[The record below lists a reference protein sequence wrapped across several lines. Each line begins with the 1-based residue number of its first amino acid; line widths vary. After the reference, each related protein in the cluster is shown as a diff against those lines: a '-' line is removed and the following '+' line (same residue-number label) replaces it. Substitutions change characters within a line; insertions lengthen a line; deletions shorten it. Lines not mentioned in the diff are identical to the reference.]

1 MSDKIKFEKIAVVAI
16 GGVFPDAPETQS
28 YWKNILNK
36 KVSIG
41 PVKEQIFDRNA
52 HFDPDVYGKPEKNDK
67 SYTEI
72 GSSAITLNFD
82 GLKFRIPPATS
93 KHMDE
98 NQKAILI
105 SVDEALKMVD
115 SSKWNR
121 DKVSIFIGT
130 SLGGPL
136 HYDFQ
141 RRVNLDRYL
150 CCLKKSPEFNEL
162 PENKQAKVISD
173 IENEIR
179 SGTFPVTED
188 SAPGILPNIVAARV
202 AATFDFH
209 GHSYTVDAACASSL
223 AAVINGIQHLSSGE
237 SDVVICGGADTLNGE
252 MGRIYF
258 SGINALS
265 PTGSYPFDVRANGFV
280 IGEGGGI
287 VILKRLSDA
296 VADGDT
302 ILSTIIG
309 YGHNSD
315 GKGKSIAAPNFKY
328 QAKAIQQA
336 IEMSTVPADTIELIE
351 AHGTSTVVGDKS
363 EIDALKLAFESFGVK
378 DEQFCA
384 VGSAKSNI
392 GHLKTAAGIAG
403 LIKTILAIKNK
414 ILPPSANCVTVNPAL
429 GLEKSPFYI
438 NTEVREWKEKAHP
451 RRAGVSAFGFGGA
464 NCHVLIEEF
473 RSDQYIPTFQTEKP
487 EQHRS
492 YTLWCSGEDKNSLDI
507 NLRDALANIIEN
519 DNVRIE
525 KLTEANYKASIIDR
539 HRLSFYFDSADDLKR
554 KVEFWEKNRENV
566 SVLKLKGIFYKESEP
581 VSSEKTAFL
590 FPGQGSQYP
599 DMLLNLQSA
608 YPSTLQTAVPMD
620 LFWKDLT
627 GERIRDL
634 IDSTGK
640 GKEHTESI
648 LKNTRNTHP
657 AMMYSSLV
665 MFKVLQDLGVHARYM
680 IGHSLGELI
689 ALTAAGAVSHQD
701 ALRMMDH
708 RSRSFIEMKTD
719 DPGKMI
725 ALRNDLTYVSGLIQ
739 KSRCEVY
746 PANINSP
753 EQTIVSGT
761 TKSIDEF
768 CRYIKSQNGS
778 CVELKVSH
786 AFHSP
791 VVKNASDQFSL
802 YLDSVTFVQPGT
814 TVYSNEL
821 CATYPNDPS
830 EIRNVLKNHII
841 APVNFAGSIESLY
854 EKGVRLFIEIGP
866 GTVLSKLTQSILTG
880 KECTIISTNNKD
892 GNEIESLQ
900 KALAQLFVDGVHVRY
915 LPPADMPKNN
925 APVLNTSAIEAV
937 KQNEIISEKSK
948 IPQPVYNENKISTD
962 KNRRVVYSG
971 VSVGLPGSYK
981 KSFQD
986 DNFEQLFEGRNF
998 IERLT
1003 DEEKQRL
1010 VELNITKVEK
1020 TAQGPVFTQLD
1031 SLNNVI
1037 QLAGKLGKIDPLND
1051 YGWDPK
1057 EIEQMN
1063 SAIMH
1068 GIAAGYEAL
1077 RDAQIPLVRQ
1087 YTKTALG
1094 GLLPDRLALPKNM
1107 QKRTGV
1113 IYAHSFPLVE
1123 TVIAEVSR
1131 HISYKF
1137 GNKLKSEII
1146 TFYESLLPAVK
1157 DVQAK
1162 KMLTEWFTLNYQR
1175 LSGKPSQNEVFQF
1188 NHQFINQISGLANN
1202 RIAQYIQ
1209 ALGPNFQL
1217 DAACSSMST
1226 AITLAEEMIKSG
1238 RVDRMLVIAS
1248 DDATSEHCLPYL
1260 GGGFLSTGA
1269 ATCEA
1274 DLYKAAIPFDQRRN
1288 GMIMSSGAAA
1298 IVIESLD
1305 KVEER
1310 GVAPVCE
1317 LLGTHVFNT
1326 GSHPARLD
1334 VPKYAEELD
1343 VFIGQMELI
1352 HGVSRKEIAP
1362 KLLYVSHE
1370 TYTPARGGCSEAEV
1384 FSLQQIFGD
1393 EYKRI
1398 EVTNTKGMT
1407 GHTMG
1412 TSIEDVLA
1420 ARSLQMGKT
1429 APVVNFKVPDPKLQ
1443 GLKLSKGGDH
1453 QCEYALR
1460 MAAGFGSQGNYLLL
1474 KKWKNAGNQ
1483 RIHDNSKYQAWI
1495 HEISGKKDAALEV
1508 AGRVLRVAES
1518 GGTPK
1523 TGSTNV
1529 IVEKKVSGLQTGKP
1543 QLQVIK
1549 KDTAKEVMSVIS
1561 KITGYPP
1568 EMIEEDM
1575 EVEGDLGI
1583 DTVKQATI
1591 LSTLSEHFGM
1601 TDKVDFKISAY
1612 PTVGHLIKLFESV
1625 VQTGPVNE
1633 RVLADNNII
1642 EKPHS
1647 LEIMPEKGNNT
1658 ANEVIKVI
1666 SEITGYPPEMIEE
1679 DMEVESDLG
1688 IDTVKQATIVSTLSE
1703 RFGKTDS
1710 VDFKMSAYPT
1720 VGHLIKLFTPDSQII
1735 TNVENKKVRDAIVKN
1750 PAQLSSSHVANYAGK
1765 EVIRV
1770 IAEITGYPPEM
1781 LEEDMEVESDLGIDT
1796 VKQATILSTLSE
1808 RFGKTD
1814 SVDFKM
1820 SAYPTVGHLIQ
1831 LFAPENKHSAITE
1844 KKSVD
1849 DNTIKNPVNIS
1860 SSHDI
1865 IKNAGKEVIKVISEI
1880 TGYPTEMIEEDMEV
1894 EGDLGIDTVK
1904 QATILSTLSERF
1916 GKTDDVDFK
1925 MSAYPTV
1932 GHLVKLFNKENEIGN
1947 GTLNSPAIVEQTAI
1961 KNSENIPQLKT
1972 HILELM
1978 KSDLS
1983 LETVDLS
1990 SLSLWILCDD
2000 RKKGGGLL
2008 DYFKPLFGTVEVKQ
2022 IDSTDDL
2029 TDKADVWIDL
2039 GMFSNESIS
2048 NPSSPENSRNLHAIL
2063 GNRFDFCKK
2072 CVENVPKRILLCRTS
2087 TSHAWNSLLKGFYQS
2102 VAKEW
2107 NAHFSSIEVK
2117 QSTGIDGYTSFIE
2130 KELRTKSDGI
2140 CIVYDNNERYVQKFV
2155 PSQIVYS
2162 IKENKAELNQSDVIL
2177 ITGGGNGITSR
2188 IATELASKIP
2198 AKYVIFGRSELSN
2211 DDYTTEKWDSQNL
2224 DQRKVELR
2232 ELIAKTGRRATP
2244 ALIEE
2249 AVTSALK
2256 QRELQ
2261 CTLKK
2266 FKELGRELE
2275 YMNCDI
2281 TSYDQLKKCIEKITT
2296 KWGKVTS
2303 IIHGAGFEK
2312 SQLLSKKDKNEFFS
2326 VVDVKVIGAMQLLAL
2341 CSVENLKLW
2350 VSMSSISGIF
2360 GNEAQTDYSSAN
2372 AFLNGLAEDIAM
2384 ENSQTNSLA
2393 LAWSGW
2399 SELGM
2404 AWRNTYVRQNS
2415 QSMGLFLIPPTEGA
2429 AAAVNA
2435 IKSGCSKTVNILH
2448 CGLGAMVTDDWQP
2461 KLLHDVPLLEKVEMI
2476 DSNTL
2481 RAFKTVSVETDE
2493 WINQHRLEDVPIAPG
2508 VGMMEMIAET
2518 FVQTSTFENGIK
2530 FENLGFHDA
2539 LKLYKNKSR
2548 KVLIEAEGI
2557 YSMTQNIKLYSE
2569 FSSKLVKNPELRT
2582 YCTAIVSAVNSL
2594 PSEFNVDQWKI
2605 NTSEKT
2611 YYDELLPKLQTIPN
2625 NVDFGALFHESKSKG
2640 YQSHTDWIEWDSEKI
2655 HSRNTFPTEQF
2666 TNKKYELKK
2675 YIINFCLLDFIH
2687 QTGVIHTVMSSGK
2700 IHLPFSA
2707 REFVVFGKQDNP
2719 GTYHTY
2725 AKLIRKTDEMFVY
2738 DIFLIGPQNN
2748 VCAYALGSTYH
2759 RIQG

>member
-1 MSDKIKFEKIAVVAI
+1 MSDKMKIEKVAVIGI

-28 YWKNILNK
+28 YWKNILDK

-41 PVKEQIFDRNA
+41 PVPEQIFDRNA
-52 HFDPDVYGKPEKNDK
+52 HFDPGVYGKPDKNDK
-67 SYTEI
+67 SYTDI
-72 GSSAITLNFD
+72 GSSAINLNFD

-121 DKVSIFIGT
+121 DKVSVFIGT

-136 HYDFQ
+136 HYNFL
-141 RRVNLDRYL
+141 RRVNLDRCLYYL
-150 CCLKKSPEFNEL
+150 KNSPEFNEL
-162 PENKQAKVISD
+162 SESKRVKVISD

-179 SGTFPVTED
+179 SGTFTITED
-188 SAPGILPNIVAARV
+188 SAPGVLPNITAARV

-209 GHSYTVDAACASSL
+209 GHAYTLDAACASSL
-223 AAVINGIQHLSSGE
+223 AAVINGVQHLSSGE
-237 SDVVICGGADTLNGE
+237 SDIVICGGADMLNGE
-252 MGRIYF
+252 LGRIYF

-265 PTGSYPFDVRANGFV
+265 PTGSYPFDSRANGFV
-280 IGEGGGI
+280 IGEGGGV

-302 ILSTIIG
+302 ILCTIIG

-336 IEMSTVPADTIELIE
+336 IEMSAVPADTIELIE

-363 EIDALKLAFESFGVK
+363 EIDALKFAFESTGVK
-378 DEQFCA
+378 GQEFCA
-384 VGSAKSNI
+384 IGSAKSNI
-392 GHLKTAAGIAG
+392 GHLKSAAGVAG

-414 ILPPSANCVTVNPAL
+414 KLPPSANCATVNPAL

-464 NCHVLIEEF
+464 NYHILLEEF
-473 RSDQYIPTFQTEKP
+473 RRDQYVPNLLPEKH
-487 EQHRS
+487 EKRSS
-492 YTLWCSGEDKNSLDI
+492 YTLWCSGKDNNSLDT
-507 NLRDALANIIEN
+507 NVRNAVANIIEN
-519 DNVRIE
+519 DNVHIE
-525 KLTEANYKASIIDR
+525 ALTEANYKAAVIDR
-539 HRLSFYFDSADDLKR
+539 YRLSFCFDSADDLQK
-554 KVEFWEKNRENV
+554 KVEFWLNDSGNAAA
-566 SVLKLKGIFYKESEP
+566 LKLKGIFYKESDP

-599 DMLLNLQSA
+599 DMLLSLQSA
-608 YPSTLQTAVPMD
+608 YPSTMQTAVPMD
-620 LFWKDLT
+620 LFWKELT

-634 IDSTGK
+634 IDSTGI

-657 AMMYSSLV
+657 AMMYSNLV
-665 MFKVLQDLGVHARYM
+665 MFKVLQDLGVNAHYM
-680 IGHSLGELI
+680 IGHSLGEII
-689 ALTAAGAVSHQD
+689 ALTAAGAVSQQD
-701 ALRMMDH
+701 ALRMMDQ
-708 RSRSFIEMKTD
+708 RSQSFIEMKTD

-725 ALRNDLTYVSGLIQ
+725 ALRNDLKYVKDLIRKSG
-739 KSRCEVY
+739 CEVF

-753 EQTIVSGT
+753 EQIVVSGT

-768 CRYIKSQNGS
+768 CLYIKSQKGS
-778 CVELKVSH
+778 YVELKVSH

-791 VVKNASDQFSL
+791 VVRKASEQFSR
-802 YLDSVTFVQPGT
+802 YLDKVEFMQPNAI
-814 TVYSNEL
+814 VYSNEH
-821 CATYPNDPS
+821 CTAYPSDPS
-830 EIRNVLKNHII
+830 EIRKVLKNHIV

-866 GTVLSKLTQSILTG
+866 GTVLSKLAQSILNG
-880 KECTIISTNNKD
+880 KDCTVISTSSKD

-900 KALAQLFVDGVHVRY
+900 NALAQMFVEGVPVRY
-915 LPPADMPKNN
+915 LPPAGVQKNN
-925 APVLNTSAIEAV
+925 TSGFETPSIETV
-937 KQNEIISEKSK
+937 KRTEIISEKST
-948 IPQPVYNENKISTD
+948 IPPPIYSENKISID
-962 KNRRVVYSG
+962 KKCRVVYSG

-1063 SAIMH
+1063 TAIMH

-1087 YTKTALG
+1087 YTKTASG
-1094 GLLPDRLALPKNM
+1094 GLLPDRWALPKSM

-1137 GNKLKSEII
+1137 GNKYKNEII
-1146 TFYESLLPAVK
+1146 SFYESLLPAIK
-1157 DVQAK
+1157 DAQAK
-1162 KMLTEWFTLNYQR
+1162 KLLTDWFTLNYQR

-1188 NHQFINQISGLANN
+1188 NHQFITPISGLANN

-1238 RVDRMLVIAS
+1238 RIDRMLVIAS
-1248 DDATSEHCLPYL
+1248 DDATSELSLPYL

-1274 DLYKAAIPFDQRRN
+1274 DLYKAAIPFDLRRN

-1298 IVIESLD
+1298 IVVESLD
-1305 KVEER
+1305 NVEER

-1343 VFIGQMELI
+1343 VFISQMEQL

-1370 TYTPARGGCSEAEV
+1370 TYTPARGGCSEAEAY
-1384 FSLQQIFGD
+1384 SLQQIFGD
-1393 EYKRI
+1393 EYKKI

-1429 APVVNFKVPDPKLQ
+1429 SPVVNFKVPDPKLQ
-1443 GLKLSKGGDH
+1443 GLKLSMGGDH

-1474 KKWKNAGNQ
+1474 KKWKNGGNK
-1483 RIHDNSKYQAWI
+1483 RIHDTSKYQAWI

-1508 AGRVLRVAES
+1508 AGRVLRVAEKGEPPKIS
-1518 GGTPK
+1518 TP
-1523 TGSTNV
+1523 TV
-1529 IVEKKVSGLQTGKP
+1529 MVEKNVSELMTSKP
-1543 QLQVIK
+1543 SLPVIK
-1549 KDTAKEVMSVIS
+1549 KDTAKEVMNVIS
-1561 KITGYPP
+1561 K
-1568 EMIEEDM
+1568 
-1575 EVEGDLGI
+1575 
-1583 DTVKQATI
+1583 
-1591 LSTLSEHFGM
+1591 
-1601 TDKVDFKISAY
+1601 
-1612 PTVGHLIKLFESV
+1612 
-1625 VQTGPVNE
+1625 
-1633 RVLADNNII
+1633 
-1642 EKPHS
+1642 
-1647 LEIMPEKGNNT
+1647 
-1658 ANEVIKVI
+1658 
-1666 SEITGYPPEMIEE
+1666 ITGYPPEMIEE

-1688 IDTVKQATIVSTLSE
+1688 IDTVKQATILSTLSE
-1703 RFGKTDS
+1703 HFGMIEKI
-1710 VDFKMSAYPT
+1710 DFKISAYPT
-1720 VGHLIKLFTPDSQII
+1720 VGHLIKLFESAVQTEPVNELVSDDNKII
-1735 TNVENKKVRDAIVKN
+1735 EK
-1750 PAQLSSSHVANYAGK
+1750 SHTLETVLKPGNSTANT
-1765 EVIRV
+1765 VITV
-1770 IAEITGYPPEM
+1770 ISEITGYPPEM
-1781 LEEDMEVESDLGIDT
+1781 IEEDMEVESDLGIDT

-1820 SAYPTVGHLIQ
+1820 SAYPTVGHLIN
-1831 LFAPENKHSAITE
+1831 LFAPENKNISIGE
-1844 KKSVD
+1844 K
-1849 DNTIKNPVNIS
+1849 NTIDDASKENSVYVS
-1860 SSHDI
+1860 SSPEVI
-1865 IKNAGKEVIKVISEI
+1865 NNAGKVVIKVISEI
-1880 TGYPTEMIEEDMEV
+1880 TGYPPEMIEEDMEV

-1904 QATILSTLSERF
+1904 QATILSTLSEQF
-1916 GKTDDVDFK
+1916 GKTESVDFK
-1925 MSAYPTV
+1925 ISAYPTV
-1932 GHLVKLFNKENEIGN
+1932 GHIIKLFNNGN
-1947 GTLNSPAIVEQTAI
+1947 SVEAGKPNSTSTAI
-1961 KNSENIPQLKT
+1961 EHSADINNESIPQLKT
-1972 HILELM
+1972 HVLELVQ
-1978 KSDLS
+1978 SDLNGDV
-1983 LETVDLS
+1983 VDVS

-2000 RKKGGGLL
+2000 TKKCGGLL
-2008 DYFKPLFGTVEVKQ
+2008 EYFKPVFKTVEIKQ
-2022 IDSTDDL
+2022 IDSIDDKYG
-2029 TDKADVWIDL
+2029 KADVWIDTGL
-2039 GMFSNESIS
+2039 LTTEMDFKI
-2048 NPSSPENSRNLHAIL
+2048 SSPESKQSLHDLL

-2072 CVENVPKRILLCRTS
+2072 YVENFPKRILLYRTS
-2087 TSHAWNSLLKGFYQS
+2087 NSNAWNSLLQGFYQS

-2107 NAHFSSIEVK
+2107 NALFSSIEVK
-2117 QSTGIDGYTSFIE
+2117 KTTSINDYTSLIE
-2130 KELRTKSDGI
+2130 NELRTRSDGI
-2140 CIVYDNNERYVQKFV
+2140 RIVYDNNVRFVQKLV
-2155 PSQIVYS
+2155 PSQFVDS
-2162 IKENKAELNQSDVIL
+2162 VRDSKNEFSQSDVIL

-2188 IATELASKIP
+2188 IAIEMASKIP
-2198 AKYVIFGRSELSN
+2198 ARYIILGRSEVST
-2211 DDYTTEKWDSQNL
+2211 DDYTTEKWDAQNL
-2224 DQRKVELR
+2224 ENRKAELK
-2232 ELIAKTGRRATP
+2232 EQIARSGRRVTP
-2244 ALIEE
+2244 VLIEE
-2249 AVTSALK
+2249 AVASALK

-2261 CTLKK
+2261 FTLKK
-2266 FKELGRELE
+2266 FQELGRELD
-2275 YMNCDI
+2275 YMDCDI
-2281 TSYDQLKKCIEKITT
+2281 TSFDQLKKCIEKVSA
-2296 KWGKVTS
+2296 KWGDVS
-2303 IIHGAGFEK
+2303 GIIHGAGFEK
-2312 SQLLSKKDKNEFFS
+2312 SQLLSKKDKKEFFS
-2326 VVDVKVIGAMQLLAL
+2326 IVDVKVLGAIQLLAL
-2341 CSVENLKLW
+2341 CPVENLKMW

-2360 GNEAQTDYSSAN
+2360 GNEAQTDYSAAN
-2372 AFLNGLAEDIAM
+2372 AFLNGIAEDIVM
-2384 ENSQTNSLA
+2384 ENKQVNSLA

-2399 SELGM
+2399 SDLGM
-2404 AWRNTYVRQNS
+2404 AWRNTFVRQNA
-2415 QSMGLFLIPPTEGA
+2415 QSMGLFLIPPSEGA
-2429 AAAVNA
+2429 LAAVEMITKGSTNL
-2435 IKSGCSKTVNILH
+2435 VNVIH
-2448 CGLGAMVTDDWQP
+2448 CGLGTMVTSDWQP
-2461 KLLHDVPLLEKVEMI
+2461 KLLCDVPLIDKVEII
-2476 DSNTL
+2476 DSNSL
-2481 RAFKTVSVETDE
+2481 RAFKIVAVETDE
-2493 WINQHRLEDVPIAPG
+2493 WINQHRLEDVPLAPG
-2508 VGMMEMIAET
+2508 VGMMEIMAET
-2518 FVQTSTFENGIK
+2518 FAQTFRIENGVK
-2530 FENLGFHDA
+2530 FENLSFNDA
-2539 LKLYKNKSR
+2539 FKLNKSKPR
-2548 KVLIEAEGI
+2548 QLFVETK
-2557 YSMTQNIKLYSE
+2557 NIFKNNQKLRIFSE
-2569 FSSKLVKNPELRT
+2569 FSSRVIKVPEIRE
-2582 YCTAIVSAVNSL
+2582 YCTAIVSSINDKAPVFNSKQWEIL
-2594 PSEFNVDQWKI
+2594 NPKTMFYGEMLNKLNSIKHNV
-2605 NTSEKT
+2605 
-2611 YYDELLPKLQTIPN
+2611 
-2625 NVDFGALFHESKSKG
+2625 VFGPLFHDSKRAG
-2640 YQSHTDWIEWDSEKI
+2640 YSANSNFVEWDTETI
-2655 HSRNTFPTEQF
+2655 HTMHSFPMEQL
-2666 TNKKYELKK
+2666 TNSKYTLKK
-2675 YIINFCLLDFIH
+2675 YIFNFCLMDSIH
-2687 QTGVIHTVMSSGK
+2687 QTGVIHTILSSGNV
-2700 IHLPFSA
+2700 HLPFSA
-2707 REFVVFGKQDNP
+2707 REFLVFGKQQIP
-2719 GTYHTY
+2719 GTYHTF
-2725 AKLIRKTDEMFVY
+2725 AKLVNKTDKTFVY
-2738 DIFLIGPQNN
+2738 DIYLIDPENN
-2748 VCAYALGSTYH
+2748 VCGCALGSTYH